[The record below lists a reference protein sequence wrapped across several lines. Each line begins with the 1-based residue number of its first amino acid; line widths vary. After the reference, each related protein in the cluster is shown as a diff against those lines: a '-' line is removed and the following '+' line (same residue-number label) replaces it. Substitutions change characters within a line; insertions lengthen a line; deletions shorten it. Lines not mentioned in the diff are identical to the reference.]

1 MITLVTGGS
10 GSGKSAYAEEVLTGF
25 GDFPRI
31 YIATMYPFDEESKKR
46 IERHRK
52 MRAEKNFNTIEC
64 YTGLRNLELPEGC
77 CPKYK
82 LVLRKDMRKG
92 AEADAKLYY
101 ANAKAAGTVG
111 IQELCDLIA
120 EGSTAS
126 AGDVKLILDELI
138 RVMRRSLGKGEVVQ
152 VGELGNFQLQF
163 GSTGTLTE
171 KEFNSALIKSKRIL
185 FRPGKQLRDA
195 ISNYTFEKIVPE
207 TPSTPSG
214 GGEEERPGEL

>member
-1 MITLVTGGS
+1 MP
-10 GSGKSAYAEEVLTGF
+10 A
-25 GDFPRI
+25 
-31 YIATMYPFDEESKKR
+31 
-46 IERHRK
+46 
-52 MRAEKNFNTIEC
+52 
-64 YTGLRNLELPEGC
+64 
-77 CPKYK
+77 KYK

-101 ANAKAAGTVG
+101 GTVG

>member
-1 MITLVTGGS
+1 MPA
-10 GSGKSAYAEEVLTGF
+10 K
-25 GDFPRI
+25 
-31 YIATMYPFDEESKKR
+31 
-46 IERHRK
+46 
-52 MRAEKNFNTIEC
+52 
-64 YTGLRNLELPEGC
+64 YT
-77 CPKYK
+77 

-92 AEADAKLYY
+92 AAEGSKLFY
-101 ANAKAAGTVG
+101 ANAKAAGTCG
-111 IQELCDLIA
+111 MYELCDLISLS
-120 EGSTAS
+120 STAS
-126 AGDVKLILDELI
+126 PGDVRLILDSLI
-138 RVMRRSLGKGEVVQ
+138 EVMKRSLGKGEVVQ

>member
-1 MITLVTGGS
+1 MP
-10 GSGKSAYAEEVLTGF
+10 A
-25 GDFPRI
+25 
-31 YIATMYPFDEESKKR
+31 
-46 IERHRK
+46 
-52 MRAEKNFNTIEC
+52 
-64 YTGLRNLELPEGC
+64 
-77 CPKYK
+77 KYK

-171 KEFNSALIKSKRIL
+171 KEFNSALIKSKRICSV
-185 FRPGKQLRDA
+185 RASSCGMRSA
-195 ISNYTFEKIVPE
+195 T
-207 TPSTPSG
+207 TPSKRSFPKL
-214 GGEEERPGEL
+214 RPLLRAGARKRDRESFD

>member
-1 MITLVTGGS
+1 MP
-10 GSGKSAYAEEVLTGF
+10 A
-25 GDFPRI
+25 
-31 YIATMYPFDEESKKR
+31 
-46 IERHRK
+46 
-52 MRAEKNFNTIEC
+52 
-64 YTGLRNLELPEGC
+64 
-77 CPKYK
+77 KYK

-101 ANAKAAGTVG
+101 ANAKAAG
-111 IQELCDLIA
+111 
-120 EGSTAS
+120 S

>member
-1 MITLVTGGS
+1 MP
-10 GSGKSAYAEEVLTGF
+10 A
-25 GDFPRI
+25 
-31 YIATMYPFDEESKKR
+31 
-46 IERHRK
+46 
-52 MRAEKNFNTIEC
+52 
-64 YTGLRNLELPEGC
+64 
-77 CPKYK
+77 KYK

-138 RVMRRSLGKGEVVQ
+138 RRSLGKGEVVQ

>member
-1 MITLVTGGS
+1 MP
-10 GSGKSAYAEEVLTGF
+10 A
-25 GDFPRI
+25 
-31 YIATMYPFDEESKKR
+31 
-46 IERHRK
+46 
-52 MRAEKNFNTIEC
+52 
-64 YTGLRNLELPEGC
+64 
-77 CPKYK
+77 KYK

-171 KEFNSALIKSKRIL
+171 KVAGARLADEEHRQGGEKEFNSALIKSKRIL

>member
-1 MITLVTGGS
+1 MP
-10 GSGKSAYAEEVLTGF
+10 A
-25 GDFPRI
+25 
-31 YIATMYPFDEESKKR
+31 
-46 IERHRK
+46 
-52 MRAEKNFNTIEC
+52 
-64 YTGLRNLELPEGC
+64 
-77 CPKYK
+77 KYK

-101 ANAKAAGTVG
+101 ANAKAAGTVD

-126 AGDVKLILDELI
+126 SGDVKLILDELV

-185 FRPGKQLRDA
+185 FRPASSCATRFPTTPSKRSLPKVRPLLRAGARKRDRESFRVLRDA
-195 ISNYTFEKIVPE
+195 PRYSPV
-207 TPSTPSG
+207 G
-214 GGEEERPGEL
+214 GA

>member
-1 MITLVTGGS
+1 MP
-10 GSGKSAYAEEVLTGF
+10 A
-25 GDFPRI
+25 
-31 YIATMYPFDEESKKR
+31 
-46 IERHRK
+46 
-52 MRAEKNFNTIEC
+52 
-64 YTGLRNLELPEGC
+64 
-77 CPKYK
+77 KYK

-101 ANAKAAGTVG
+101 ANAKA
-111 IQELCDLIA
+111 
-120 EGSTAS
+120 

>member
-1 MITLVTGGS
+1 MP
-10 GSGKSAYAEEVLTGF
+10 A
-25 GDFPRI
+25 
-31 YIATMYPFDEESKKR
+31 
-46 IERHRK
+46 
-52 MRAEKNFNTIEC
+52 
-64 YTGLRNLELPEGC
+64 
-77 CPKYK
+77 KYK

-101 ANAKAAGTVG
+101 ANAKAAGAVG